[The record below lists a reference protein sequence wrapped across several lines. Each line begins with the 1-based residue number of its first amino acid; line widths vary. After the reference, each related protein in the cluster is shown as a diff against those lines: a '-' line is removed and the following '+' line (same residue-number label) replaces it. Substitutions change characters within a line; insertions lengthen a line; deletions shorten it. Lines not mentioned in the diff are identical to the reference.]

1 MLLCTF
7 LPCYVTL
14 YSPTMLYYRV
24 LSYHEGAI
32 PLLRIYSGAV
42 FPPFL
47 KETLTTLPN
56 PIYQS
61 WPKPILTYL
70 IPPTP
75 PSLINLTFPAYLA
88 QPDLYYLPFTTKP
101 TQPYILTHGFGV
113 GSKEGHKTEKW
124 QSNHLLS
131 LNTGKSKRFI
141 QSCLIGNKPS
151 ICSDSCDDFNINKH
165 K

>member
-1 MLLCTF
+1 MKEKKKKMKRKKC
-7 LPCYVTL
+7 
-14 YSPTMLYYRV
+14 R
-24 LSYHEGAI
+24 YHEGAI

-42 FPPFL
+42 F
-47 KETLTTLPN
+47 
-56 PIYQS
+56 
-61 WPKPILTYL
+61 
-70 IPPTP
+70 PPTP

-131 LNTGKSKRFI
+131 VNTRKSKRFI

-151 ICSDSCDDFNINKH
+151 ICSRH
-165 K
+165 Q

>member
-1 MLLCTF
+1 MNPPPQKIVGLKLCWLIF
-7 LPCYVTL
+7 DLNFF
-14 YSPTMLYYRV
+14 SAA
-24 LSYHEGAI
+24 LSVRQKILIE
-32 PLLRIYSGAV
+32 
-42 FPPFL
+42 

-131 LNTGKSKRFI
+131 VNTRKSKRFI